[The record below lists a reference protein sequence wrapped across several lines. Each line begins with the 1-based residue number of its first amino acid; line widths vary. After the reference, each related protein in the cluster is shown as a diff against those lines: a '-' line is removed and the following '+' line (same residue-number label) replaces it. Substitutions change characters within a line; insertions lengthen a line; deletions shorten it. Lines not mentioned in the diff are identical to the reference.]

1 MGALSV
7 KVDLEDA
14 VREAAKAFESLGVD
28 RFARAVQ
35 YSLTGVVIDGANRFR
50 RDFPWHSPNEA
61 TRKAVRY
68 TVDRD
73 LLDRVVT
80 VGDATASV
88 FVTDLASTWL
98 KFSFG
103 DGPQVRLPGDVGIEA
118 YFQSQDTIKVS
129 VNQNLSHTGLGS
141 PGANGKLP
149 GRDAKRIAAMAAKG
163 YDRNTAGGTRG
174 SGTRGTFEVKP
185 GDTKALAGYADKPG
199 IWARPPRIVASV
211 GRERVKRKMAKGMPA
226 PTTTFARANGTEVTV
241 PKVVNTD
248 VPRMLFHSTK
258 QATMQPVA
266 SPSWDRAMQDAAATM
281 ADRMASELADR
292 LEHIARRR

>member
-35 YSLTGVVIDGANRFR
+35 YSLTGVVIDGTNRFR
-50 RDFPWHSPNEA
+50 RDQPWHSPNQA
-61 TRKAVRY
+61 TREAVRY

-80 VGDATASV
+80 VGDASASV

-103 DGPQVRLPGDVGIEA
+103 SGPQVRLPGDVGIEA
-118 YFQSQDTIKVS
+118 YFSSQDTIKVP
-129 VNQNLSHTGLGS
+129 VNQNLASTGLGS
-141 PGANGKLP
+141 PGGNGKLP
-149 GRDAKRIAAMAAKG
+149 GRDAKRIAALAAKG
-163 YDRNTAGGTRG
+163 YDRNTAGGTSG
-174 SGTRGTFEVKP
+174 SGTWGVFEVRP
-185 GDTKALAGYADKPG
+185 GDTKALAGYAHKPG
-199 IWARPPRIVASV
+199 IWARPPRIVAAV
-211 GRERVKRKMAKGMPA
+211 GRERVKRKVAKGMPA
-226 PTTTFARANGTEVTV
+226 PTTTFTRASGVEVTV
-241 PKVVNTD
+241 PKVVNAD
-248 VPRMLFHSTK
+248 VPRMLFLSTK

-266 SPSWDRAMQDAAATM
+266 TPSWDRAMQDAAATM
-281 ADRMASELADR
+281 ADRMAAELADR
-292 LEHIARRR
+292 LEHIARKR